1 MSVPRFHLLVDSH
14 HDLALLPRLAEAGVD
29 GFQVRA
35 KSLADGELLAFT
47 ERIIALVRPLGAR
60 VIVNDR
66 VDIALA
72 AGADGVHLGAHDL
85 PVAHARRIAPDLL
98 IGGTCRNRTAARAAR
113 DAGADYAGFGPVFA
127 TSSKD
132 GLPPAL
138 GVRAISAAAGPLPL
152 VAIGGID
159 PTTAAAV
166 RLAGAHGVAVIGS
179 VWNSPDPIAA
189 AKDLAP

>member
-29 GFQVRA
+29 GFQIRA
-35 KSLADGELLAFT
+35 KSLPDDELLAFT
-47 ERIIALVRPLGAR
+47 QKVIAVVRPLGAR

-66 VDIALA
+66 VDVALA

-85 PVAHARRIAPDLL
+85 PVTHARRIAPDLL

-113 DAGADYAGFGPVFA
+113 AAGADYAGFGPVFA

-132 GLPPAL
+132 GLPAAL
-138 GVRAISAAAGPLPL
+138 GVRAISAAAGSLPL

-159 PTTAAAV
+159 AANATSV
-166 RLAGAHGVAVIGS
+166 RQAGAHGIAVIAG
-179 VWNSPDPIAA
+179 VWGAPDPVAA
-189 AKDLAP
+189 V